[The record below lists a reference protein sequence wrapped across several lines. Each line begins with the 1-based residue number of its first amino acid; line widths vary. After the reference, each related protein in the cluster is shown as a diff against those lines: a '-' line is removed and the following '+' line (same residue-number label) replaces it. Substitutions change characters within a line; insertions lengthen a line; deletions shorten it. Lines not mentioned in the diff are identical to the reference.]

1 MNRDEGSKG
10 RLTALDLLAGERLAD
25 VVHPGSAV
33 LLRNDDPEKP
43 ELGHSLDRLHV
54 EPVLDVVLDRV
65 RQDLLVDEAP
75 DGRLHLALLWRQVE
89 VH

>member
-1 MNRDEGSKG
+1 M
-10 RLTALDLLAGERLAD
+10 
-25 VVHPGSAV
+25 
-33 LLRNDDPEKP
+33 
-43 ELGHSLDRLHV
+43 
-54 EPVLDVVLDRV
+54 LDVVFDRV